1 MDLNE
6 YARRKQNILSRMIAA
21 LLQVFQQFLTR
32 AISARDWQ
40 AFVHVTYTV
49 MKPYR
54 DEATELAR
62 VFYDDNRAAQIPSV
76 APQDVYKDDY
86 YPEEWF
92 RQSMR
97 PLFEHAQ
104 ESRDSDAL
112 IEEAVNRV
120 TQTVEDG
127 ARRTIIQAVRDDVD
141 APIRG
146 IARWDPKPP
155 TCAFCTMMI
164 SRGPVYHTNGDTAG
178 WEHGTDKLEKLILDQ
193 DFDTVNELMNK
204 WHPGCTCVAV
214 PVYKYDNYPTQEQE
228 EAAFE
233 IYKRARK
240 RVAHLMR
247 VNESKNNTRL
257 ILNAMRQEIYS
268 PSLEQD
274 ATTLPRNVA

>member
-1 MDLNE
+1 ML
-6 YARRKQNILSRMIAA
+6 
-21 LLQVFQQFLTR
+21 
-32 AISARDWQ
+32 
-40 AFVHVTYTV
+40 
-49 MKPYR
+49 
-54 DEATELAR
+54 
-62 VFYDDNRAAQIPSV
+62 
-76 APQDVYKDDY
+76 
-86 YPEEWF
+86 
-92 RQSMR
+92 
-97 PLFEHAQ
+97 
-104 ESRDSDAL
+104 
-112 IEEAVNRV
+112 
-120 TQTVEDG
+120 
-127 ARRTIIQAVRDDVD
+127 
-141 APIRG
+141 
-146 IARWDPKPP
+146 
-155 TCAFCTMMI
+155 I